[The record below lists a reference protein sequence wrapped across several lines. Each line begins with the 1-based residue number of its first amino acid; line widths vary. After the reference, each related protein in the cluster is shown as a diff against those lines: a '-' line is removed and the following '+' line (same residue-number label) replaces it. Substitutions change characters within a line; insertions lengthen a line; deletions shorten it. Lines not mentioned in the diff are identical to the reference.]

1 MAPGIPLELATM
13 AFSDIVRKTEQS
25 INKTAVKFASKRGW
39 VPAISGYTGY
49 GSKNSIRIFG
59 RVLAVDPESPPAK
72 QPGAHPDDRPQQ
84 RGWRQFLTVQL
95 TDFPFTVTI
104 GDKEVHAQ
112 TDANGYIDISMDNPG
127 LEPGWHTAKISI
139 ESAQDATADVM
150 VVDSDRPVG
159 IISDIDDTILVT
171 WLPRAMVA
179 AWNSWVKRT
188 NTRMP
193 VDGMAAFFRRIQEAH
208 PEAPVFYLS
217 TGAWNTYR
225 TLNRFVRQH
234 GFPRGPML
242 LTDWGPTDTGLF
254 RSGMEHK
261 KVQLRNLIIDYPNM
275 TWILV
280 GDDGQHDPLIFSEVV
295 KEHPTQIKMVAV
307 RTLTP
312 REHVLSHGTVAPL
325 AEVAKSARA
334 AVPFIHGESGHEL
347 IEEFDKHPKI

>member
-1 MAPGIPLELATM
+1 MAL
-13 AFSDIVRKTEQS
+13 SDIVRKAENS
-25 INKTAVKFASKRGW
+25 FNKASVKFVSKRGW

-49 GSKNSIRIFG
+49 GSKHSIRIFG
-59 RVLAVDPESPPAK
+59 RVLAVDPESPAAT
-72 QPGAHPDDRPQQ
+72 QPGAHPDDLAGE

-95 TDFPFTVTI
+95 GDFPFTVTI
-104 GDKEVHAQ
+104 GEKEVHAH
-112 TDANGYIDISMDNPG
+112 TDPNGYIDISVDNPG
-127 LEPGWHTAKISI
+127 LKPGWHTAKISI
-139 ESAQDATADVM
+139 EGSQDALADVM
-150 VVDSDRPVG
+150 IVDSAQEVG

-188 NTRMP
+188 DTRKP
-193 VDGMAAFFRRIQEAH
+193 VEGMDAFFNRLH
-208 PEAPVFYLS
+208 KTFPDAPVFYLS

-225 TLNRFVRQH
+225 TLNKFTRRH
-234 GFPRGPML
+234 SFPRGPML
-242 LTDWGPTDTGLF
+242 LTDWGPTETGLF

-261 KVQLRNLIIDYPNM
+261 KVQLRNLIIDYPHM
-275 TWILV
+275 TWILI

-307 RTLTP
+307 RTLSP

-325 AEVAKSARA
+325 AEIAQSARA

-347 IEEFDKHPKI
+347 IEELNGLIGLEEL